1 LLGGRRRSFIHLS
14 GTNQDEVTPDHPVD
28 RALAVTVLSYLR
40 NIDELQIG
48 VMDDSNTSNSPP
60 ILEPPPQS
68 TMPIATQ
75 PTSASMSRYGSPTS
89 SNPETPLSPST
100 LALLSLTQD
109 ITALISLS
117 IEATTSLVHDLFKSA
132 LGIVGGGE
140 VVRYQPRG
148 EKKLGGEAGRGLA
161 VVVVG
166 ANEGMSIFLVRY

>member
-1 LLGGRRRSFIHLS
+1 
-14 GTNQDEVTPDHPVD
+14 
-28 RALAVTVLSYLR
+28 
-40 NIDELQIG
+40 
-48 VMDDSNTSNSPP
+48 MDNKAPSNSLSPSNNP
-60 ILEPPPQS
+60 LES
-68 TMPIATQ
+68 DMPIATQ
-75 PTSASMSRYGSPTS
+75 PISAPMSRYGSPASSSSETS
-89 SNPETPLSPST
+89 LSPST

-148 EKKLGGEAGRGLA
+148 EKKVGGEAGRGLA

-166 ANEGMSIFLVRY
+166 ASEGWSCSETRMLICSYWPVFDSSAG

>member
-1 LLGGRRRSFIHLS
+1 
-14 GTNQDEVTPDHPVD
+14 VTPDHPVD
-28 RALAVTVLSYLR
+28 RVLAVTIHNYFR
-40 NIDELQIG
+40 NIDRIQIG
-48 VMDDSNTSNSPP
+48 GMDDSNTAIHPPSTKSSPDSN
-60 ILEPPPQS
+60 
-68 TMPIATQ
+68 MPIATQ
-75 PTSASMSRYGSPTS
+75 PTSAPMSRFGSPTS
-89 SNPETPLSPST
+89 SSSETPLSPST

-148 EKKLGGEAGRGLA
+148 EKKVGGEAGRGLA

-166 ANEGMSIFLVRY
+166 ANEGMSITFSLDLY

>member
-1 LLGGRRRSFIHLS
+1 
-14 GTNQDEVTPDHPVD
+14 VTQDHPVD
-28 RALAVTVLSYLR
+28 RLLAVTVHNYPR
-40 NIDELQIG
+40 NIDGIQIG
-48 VMDDSNTSNSPP
+48 DMDDSNTSTSLSSPDF
-60 ILEPPPQS
+60 PQQS
-68 TMPIATQ
+68 IMPIATQ
-75 PTSASMSRYGSPTS
+75 PTSAPMSRYGSPAS
-89 SNPETPLSPST
+89 SSSESALSPST

-161 VVVVG
+161 VVIVG
-166 ANEGMSIFLVRY
+166 ANEGMSSFRENANVQRPASL

>member
-1 LLGGRRRSFIHLS
+1 MTQI
-14 GTNQDEVTPDHPVD
+14 HPVD
-28 RALAVTVLSYLR
+28 RVLAVTIHNYFR
-40 NIDELQIG
+40 NTSGIHVGE
-48 VMDDSNTSNSPP
+48 MDDSSTSRSPSTATAP
-60 ILEPPPQS
+60 SQS
-68 TMPIATQ
+68 TMPIATR
-75 PTSASMSRYGSPTS
+75 PTSAPMSRYGSSAS
-89 SNPETPLSPST
+89 SSAESSLSPST

-148 EKKLGGEAGRGLA
+148 EKKVGGEAGRGLA

-166 ANEGMSIFLVRY
+166 ANECTWICFRLTLIPSNWPVIDTTIG

>member
-1 LLGGRRRSFIHLS
+1 
-14 GTNQDEVTPDHPVD
+14 VTPNHPVD
-28 RALAVTVLSYLR
+28 RVLAVTVHNHFR
-40 NIDELQIG
+40 NIDRIQIG
-48 VMDDSNTSNSPP
+48 GMGDSNTSNTLP
-60 ILEPPPQS
+60 ISKISSQP

-75 PTSASMSRYGSPTS
+75 PISAPMSRYGSPTS
-89 SNPETPLSPST
+89 PNPESALSPST

-166 ANEGMSIFLVRY
+166 ANEGMSIHLRSILISSNWPVIDTTIG

>member
-1 LLGGRRRSFIHLS
+1 
-14 GTNQDEVTPDHPVD
+14 VTPNHPVD
-28 RALAVTVLSYLR
+28 RALAVTVHSYLR
-40 NIDELQIG
+40 NIDGIQIG
-48 VMDDSNTSNSPP
+48 GMGDSNTSNTPSISKSPS
-60 ILEPPPQS
+60 QS

-75 PTSASMSRYGSPTS
+75 PTSAPMSRYDSPNS
-89 SNPETPLSPST
+89 SSSESALSPSA

-166 ANEGMSIFLVRY
+166 ANEGLSIHLGSILMSSNWPVIDTPIG

>member
-1 LLGGRRRSFIHLS
+1 M
-14 GTNQDEVTPDHPVD
+14 TQNHPVD
-28 RALAVTVLSYLR
+28 RLLAVTVHNYLR
-40 NIDELQIG
+40 NIDGIQIG
-48 VMDDSNTSNSPP
+48 GMNDSNTSTSLSSPSS
-60 ILEPPPQS
+60 PQHS

-75 PTSASMSRYGSPTS
+75 PTSAPMSRYGSPTS
-89 SNPETPLSPST
+89 SSSESSLSPST

-166 ANEGMSIFLVRY
+166 ANECMSSFRENANVQRPASL